1 MPKSKPKT
9 RATKATGTKA
19 TGAKTRTPKTR
30 ATAPTYRPTA
40 PPDRAP
46 PDPAA
51 QDRAPTDRPP
61 APPDPA
67 TPLDF
72 RTQTLSYLDAVARY
86 GTFSQ
91 ASRALHISQ
100 PAISQAIASFEE
112 QLGVKLL
119 KTQGRRKVL
128 TPAGQHVAEFSAE
141 VLGKTQ
147 ELRRWLD
154 SYEAG
159 SRGSLRVGMIDA
171 AVLYILPQA
180 LEQYRRARPQVEL
193 QIIVA
198 ESNALLRRL
207 TNFEIDLALMIEP
220 TPAEF
225 VSRTIMT
232 EKLYRFSPPDEAVLA
247 WALPPSASRTRALID
262 RGLAGLGITPNVILE
277 SRNPIVLRQMAAL
290 GLSHAVLPRALAQD
304 SPPLL
309 KAEAGFVCERTVLAV
324 QRPGDTDDVAGR
336 EFIELAQQAAGG

>member
-1 MPKSKPKT
+1 MPKNKPKT
-9 RATKATGTKA
+9 STQPTNHQPAA
-19 TGAKTRTPKTR
+19 P
-30 ATAPTYRPTA
+30 TAPTQ
-40 PPDRAP
+40 
-46 PDPAA
+46 PAA
-51 QDRAPTDRPP
+51 PAAP
-61 APPDPA
+61 

-91 ASRALHISQ
+91 ASQALHISQ

-154 SYEAG
+154 SYGAG
-159 SRGSLRVGMIDA
+159 SRGSLRVGMVDA
-171 AVLYILPQA
+171 AVLYLLPQA

-193 QIIVA
+193 QIFVA
-198 ESNALLRRL
+198 ESNALLQRL
-207 TNFEIDLALMIEP
+207 TSFEIDLALMIEP
-220 TPAEF
+220 TPTEF
-225 VSRTIMT
+225 LSQKITT
-232 EKLYRFSPPDEAVLA
+232 EELFWFSPPDEAVLA
-247 WALPPSASRTRALID
+247 WALPPSASRTRTLID
-262 RGLAGLGITPNVILE
+262 RGLAQLGVTPNVILE

-290 GLSHAVLPRALAQD
+290 GLFHAVLPKALAQD
-304 SPPLL
+304 SPQLL
-309 KAEAGFVCERTVLAV
+309 KSKTSFVCERTLLAV
-324 QRPGDTDDVAGR
+324 QRPGDVDDVAAR
-336 EFIELAQQAAGG
+336 EFVELAQQAAGG